1 MGVIHTMKRLLLII
15 GVLAVSLPAGA
26 VSRYSTPGL
35 SCARVQAI
43 LESEGS
49 AILRYPSP
57 RNSQLTL
64 YDLYASN
71 TRQCQQGE
79 IAKPATVP
87 TSDNP
92 RCRVRRCEQA
102 QTSDR

>member
-1 MGVIHTMKRLLLII
+1 MKRILLAI
-15 GVLAVSLPAGA
+15 GLLAVSMPAGA
-26 VSRYSTPGL
+26 VSRYSIPGL

-71 TRQCQQGE
+71 TSHCQQSE

-92 RCRVRRCEQA
+92 RCRVRRCQAA
-102 QTSDR
+102 QTGDGR

>member
-1 MGVIHTMKRLLLII
+1 MKKILLAI
-15 GVLAVSLPAGA
+15 GIFAVSMPAGA

-64 YDLYASN
+64 YDLYANSSA
-71 TRQCQQGE
+71 QCQKNE

-87 TSDNP
+87 TSDNT
-92 RCRVRRCEQA
+92 RCRVRRCQPASNGFDE
-102 QTSDR
+102 

>member
-1 MGVIHTMKRLLLII
+1 MKKLLLAI
-15 GVLAVSLPAGA
+15 GLLAVSVPAGA

-43 LESEGS
+43 LESEGA
-49 AILRYPSP
+49 AILRYPSR
-57 RNSQLTL
+57 RNAQLTL
-64 YDLYASN
+64 YDIYAAN
-71 TRQCQQGE
+71 TSYCPQNE

-92 RCRVRRCEQA
+92 RCRVRRCQPA
-102 QTSDR
+102 SISDDR